1 MTNRHPE
8 RGSAMLVTLII
19 ISALLAGA
27 VVLVSMQLSSNR
39 STDLARNSMT
49 ALYCAEAGLQA
60 ARAVIATASKTDREA
75 ALAASAASIAA
86 NTTPTEPAFLLSGI
100 TSHDLDGDGVSDFFV
115 YLRDNDDELGASPGS
130 NVSALGVDVDSKVWL
145 ISTCTKY
152 VETPKSVSELIEIN
166 DQKGM
171 LYDWQAGGAMGNNN
185 YNFQNTTY

>member
-1 MTNRHPE
+1 MTTRHPE

-60 ARAVIATASKTDREA
+60 ARAVIATAAKTDRDA
-75 ALAASAASIAA
+75 ALTASAASIAA
-86 NTTPTEPAFLLSGI
+86 GTTPTEPAFLLAGI

-115 YLRDNDDELGASPGS
+115 YIRDNDDELSGS
-130 NVSALGVDVDSKVWL
+130 NVSALGTDTDSKVWL

-152 VETPKSVSELIEIN
+152 VETPKSVSELIEIT

-171 LYDWQAGGAMGNNN
+171 MYDWQAGGAMGNNN